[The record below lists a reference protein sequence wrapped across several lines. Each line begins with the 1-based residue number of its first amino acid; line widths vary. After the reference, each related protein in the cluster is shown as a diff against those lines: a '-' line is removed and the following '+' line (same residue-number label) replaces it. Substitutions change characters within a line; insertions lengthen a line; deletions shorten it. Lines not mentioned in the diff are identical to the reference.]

1 MGIFV
6 LTVVVV
12 VCMLLGAASG
22 AALVRRSTKSRIE
35 RYERE
40 REEQERRRAEL
51 SADLFSELTK
61 IRNGLAG
68 ISAAYEDVVGV
79 VEREFGAAEDLH
91 LRLIAPEPPL
101 VLEHKPLAEPGP
113 EPAAEEVPAAPA
125 AEEPRRGDP
134 QASGLEEAAPAPAA
148 GEQGG
153 DPPR

>member
-1 MGIFV
+1 VGIFV
-6 LTVVVV
+6 LTVVVG

-79 VEREFGAAEDLH
+79 VER
-91 LRLIAPEPPL
+91 
-101 VLEHKPLAEPGP
+101 
-113 EPAAEEVPAAPA
+113 
-125 AEEPRRGDP
+125 
-134 QASGLEEAAPAPAA
+134 
-148 GEQGG
+148 
-153 DPPR
+153 